1 MGEVEGLGET
11 MTLDSA
17 DGFGEAGGEIA
28 GTAVGVGLVSPSDH
42 VFFEYQE
49 NAPFAR
55 SFSIVAAVRT
65 SPPLKLRSFV
75 VAGSVAV
82 GSSPTGLGSYCSPT
96 IGLISFAL
104 K

>member
-1 MGEVEGLGET
+1 LGEGAT
-11 MTLDSA
+11 VTLGA
-17 DGFGEAGGEIA
+17 AEGFGEADAEVA

-49 NAPFAR
+49 NAPLAR
-55 SFSIVAAVRT
+55 SFSIAAAVRT

-75 VAGSVAV
+75 VAGSVTV